1 MEQSADYEVPTTA
14 RREPTQKRSRE
25 RVERILAV
33 STELIGEQGSDALR
47 MSDVA
52 QKAGISI
59 GSLYQYFP
67 DKGAIVTALAERI
80 HAESRTCIAEGLENV
95 TTLEDFHEAFAEL
108 IKIYYGMFLSEPVM
122 RDVWSGMQ
130 ADRNLRAV
138 ELAQSRI
145 NGELLA
151 SVLQRLRPS
160 ADSAVL
166 GAKAFLVMQ
175 LGEATMRLA
184 VSVPRD
190 EGDRLVETYTRMALR
205 ELEAE

>member
-1 MEQSADYEVPTTA
+1 MEQSADYEAPTTA

-80 HAESRTCIAEGLENV
+80 HAESRACIADGLESV
-95 TTLEDFHEAFAEL
+95 TTLQDFHEAFAEL

-151 SVLQRLRPS
+151 RVLKRLRPS
-160 ADSAVL
+160 ADSEAL

-184 VSVPRD
+184 VSVPRA
-190 EGDRLVETYTRMALR
+190 EGDLLVETYTRMALR